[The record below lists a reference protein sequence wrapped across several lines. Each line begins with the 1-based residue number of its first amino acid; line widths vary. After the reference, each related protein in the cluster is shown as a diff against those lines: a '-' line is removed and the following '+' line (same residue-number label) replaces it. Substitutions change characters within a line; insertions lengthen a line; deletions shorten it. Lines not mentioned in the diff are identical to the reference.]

1 MALEL
6 TAEDRA
12 EVARIC
18 GRYPEEHK
26 PSALLPTLH
35 YLQERFGMLSP
46 EVQLLAARELG
57 VPPTQV
63 REVVTFY
70 EMFHEHE
77 EGQFHL
83 EVCTNIA
90 CHLQGGDAVLD
101 HLRAKLG
108 IECGQHT
115 PDGMFSLMEAE
126 CLASCGSGPCMKVGE
141 DYYEFLTIEST
152 DGLLEQFKQ
161 KSASLKGKGYMRSG
175 PEPHTGAVPGFTP
188 PAPQSDEALTRATEP
203 QPPPAVPRP
212 EPEATPDP
220 APAPVPAASASPARP
235 SLPVFNAG
243 KKPEGGQG

>member
-1 MALEL
+1 MGLEL
-6 TAEDRA
+6 TAEDRV

-18 GRYPEEHK
+18 ARYPAEHK
-26 PSALLPTLH
+26 QAALLPTLH
-35 YLQERFGMLSP
+35 YLQERFGHLAP
-46 EVQLLAARELG
+46 EVQLLAARELQ
-57 VPPTQV
+57 VPPTLV

-141 DYYEFLTIEST
+141 DYYEFLTVEST
-152 DGLLEQFKQ
+152 DGLLERFKAQ
-161 KSASLKGKGYMRSG
+161 SAELKGKAYMRSG
-175 PEPHTGAVPGFTP
+175 PEPHTGPVPGFKP
-188 PAPQSDEALTRATEP
+188 PPPLSEEAAARAKVE
-203 QPPPAVPRP
+203 QPPPVVRP
-212 EPEATPDP
+212 EPRPS
-220 APAPVPAASASPARP
+220 PAAAPSPGR
-235 SLPVFNAG
+235 LPLVHAT
-243 KKPEGGQG
+243 QGEDS